1 MIGVPGYADR
11 PKGGWRRHDA
21 AVMVKVLFWRRCANL
36 GDERTGFQPGEP
48 APDQKTVCLLRD
60 KRTRAGALKALVCG
74 FRRAVAQPGLQAHR
88 RPGSG
93 RPADCGP
100 ATTDDR
106 GRESPR
112 QGRWEW
118 PGHLAGG
125 SGQGGAQRHRCA
137 LDGQIFQGPQDKDGQ
152 DDAGPVAVP
161 LPRLG
166 GGNPIA
172 IDRKWG
178 FAGGETGAHGRSGP
192 QFRPPDLSRAPTR
205 HSLPCVQNPEMAA
218 PAGQKG
224 RPDTHKETT
233 DAKTPI
239 LDRNAAA
246 NSAMH
251 PKIQGQSKCPAC

>member
-21 AVMVKVLFWRRCANL
+21 AAMVKVLFWRRCANL

-93 RPADCGP
+93 RPADRGP

-125 SGQGGAQRHRCA
+125 SGQGAAR
-137 LDGQIFQGPQDKDGQ
+137 KDT
-152 DDAGPVAVP
+152 DARWTV
-161 LPRLG
+161 
-166 GGNPIA
+166 
-172 IDRKWG
+172 KY
-178 FAGGETGAHGRSGP
+178 
-192 QFRPPDLSRAPTR
+192 SRARKTR
-205 HSLPCVQNPEMAA
+205 TARTMLVPSPSRFPVWAAGTLSPSTANGALSEARPAHMASPGHSF
-218 PAGQKG
+218 G
-224 RPDTHKETT
+224 RPIFHARRHAT
-233 DAKTPI
+233 AC
-239 LDRNAAA
+239 LA
-246 NSAMH
+246 S
-251 PKIQGQSKCPAC
+251 KIRK